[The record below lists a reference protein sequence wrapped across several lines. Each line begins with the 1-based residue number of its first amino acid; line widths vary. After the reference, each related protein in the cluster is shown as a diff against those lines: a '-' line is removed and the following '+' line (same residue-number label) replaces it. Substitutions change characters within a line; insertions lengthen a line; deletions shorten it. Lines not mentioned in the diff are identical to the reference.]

1 MCIYPTH
8 KLLWDGSWSKEG
20 GSLCLAVLTVL
31 TCWFHN
37 KMIEEMSRPG
47 QGSVVKLFHAIW
59 ITTSVTGCSFLAKQ
73 ERVDAEVMNS
83 HTRLTDQK
91 LILDY
96 DCDRSEA
103 EKSGSQTTSEC
114 QCPRLSRY
122 ALKLVA
128 LFKMLAMFRNLTEG
142 RSKREIKLL
151 DDEDKQRNR
160 CWTYLNLLYQ

>member
-1 MCIYPTH
+1 M
-8 KLLWDGSWSKEG
+8 LGSPRKCF
-20 GSLCLAVLTVL
+20 LDVL

-37 KMIEEMSRPG
+37 KMIEEMLRPG
-47 QGSVVKLFHAIW
+47 QGSVVKLFHAIR

-73 ERVDAEVMNS
+73 ERVDAEVMNL

-91 LILDY
+91 LIIE
-96 DCDRSEA
+96 S
-103 EKSGSQTTSEC
+103 EKSGSQTISEC
-114 QCPRLSRY
+114 QCLCLSKY

-160 CWTYLNLLYQ
+160 C

>member
-1 MCIYPTH
+1 
-8 KLLWDGSWSKEG
+8 
-20 GSLCLAVLTVL
+20 
-31 TCWFHN
+31 
-37 KMIEEMSRPG
+37 
-47 QGSVVKLFHAIW
+47 
-59 ITTSVTGCSFLAKQ
+59 
-73 ERVDAEVMNS
+73 MNS

-91 LILDY
+91 LIIDY
-96 DCDRSEA
+96 VFDRSES

-114 QCPRLSRY
+114 QCLCLSRY

-160 CWTYLNLLYQ
+160 C